1 MHKHGLLI
9 AGLCAMYRSK
19 SDFLTTYLGLTLRR
33 KTHKLREAALC
44 GKMTINPVHCKDE
57 RRRMTENI
65 LKFWPVLLAFV
76 GFLVWLIRLEAR
88 SVENTKEIK
97 RLWNQ
102 RKEDMDLAKAAREDT
117 NAMLAEIRDDIKA
130 LIAKVGSK

>member
-1 MHKHGLLI
+1 
-9 AGLCAMYRSK
+9 
-19 SDFLTTYLGLTLRR
+19 
-33 KTHKLREAALC
+33 
-44 GKMTINPVHCKDE
+44 
-57 RRRMTENI
+57 MTENI
-65 LKFWPVLLAFV
+65 LKFWPVVLGFI

-102 RKEDMDLAKAAREDT
+102 RREDLEASKAAREDT
-117 NAMLAEIRDDIKA
+117 NRMLAEIRDDIKA